1 MATKKKTVRKRPVTS
16 SSNTGKT
23 IFIVAMAVI
32 AIVAIVIAAVFFGR
46 KSGGDSDATT
56 ATDESGNIIVPSTAT
71 AVEDVQAENYSFVIN
86 DTSVFVRRDGT
97 ILSADVDS
105 FTEEYYDKDEFEKE
119 WLVPEVQE
127 YNNNKYK
134 VPEAYAADGVRLG
147 TAINSLTLTGSAL
160 VLQMDY
166 ATPEDYLAFNKQVNM
181 YFSNW
186 NTFTVC
192 ELNAIDS
199 SLKLFDA
206 SGNPVDVAQ
215 LKNSGRTYHVAVIG
229 FGGTL
234 PTGFSGRF
242 QFEGKVM
249 ATSEG
254 ISFTSDNGVRLYDS
268 GNLQYVV
275 FW

>member
-32 AIVAIVIAAVFFGR
+32 AIVAIVIAAVFFGK

-56 ATDESGNIIVPSTAT
+56 ATDESGNILVPSTT

-127 YNNNKYK
+127 YNNDKYK

-147 TAINSLTLTGSAL
+147 AAINSLTLKGSAL

-206 SGNPVDVAQ
+206 SGNPVDVSE

-268 GNLQYVV
+268 ANLQYVV

>member
-56 ATDESGNIIVPSTAT
+56 ATDESGNILVPSTT

-127 YNNNKYK
+127 YNNDKYK

-147 TAINSLTLTGSAL
+147 AAINSLTLTGSAL

-206 SGNPVDVAQ
+206 SGNPVDVAE